1 MSGAAQGDGIEGAL
15 RDLAAGI
22 PGEDASLGDVLA
34 ALGPR
39 GHGFAMFL
47 LAAPNLTPGPSL
59 PGFSTIFGVPMLLL
73 ALGMV
78 AGLPAPRLP
87 GFLARRRVSRA
98 RIARLVGLLA
108 PIASRAD
115 RALRPRLPRLPR
127 LAGARRLMGAC
138 FVLLAL
144 LLVLPFPF
152 VSLAAAGAALLLA
165 LGLVAQDGVA
175 VALGLAATAG
185 SVVLYAIFGWLAWAA
200 LSAL

>member
-1 MSGAAQGDGIEGAL
+1 MSAAAQAGGIEDAL
-15 RDLAAGI
+15 RGIVDGI
-22 PGEDASLGDVLA
+22 PGEDASLGEVLA

-47 LAAPNLTPGPSL
+47 LAAPNLTPGPSM

-98 RIARLVGLLA
+98 RVARLVGLLS
-108 PIASRAD
+108 PIAARAD
-115 RALRPRLPRLPR
+115 RALRPRLPRL
-127 LAGARRLMGAC
+127 AGARRPIGAC
-138 FVLLAL
+138 FVLLAV

-165 LGLVAQDGVA
+165 LGLVAHDGLA

>member
-108 PIASRAD
+108 AIASRAD
-115 RALRPRLPRLPR
+115 RALRPRLPR

>member
-1 MSGAAQGDGIEGAL
+1 MPS
-15 RDLAAGI
+15 
-22 PGEDASLGDVLA
+22 EDASLGDVLA

-39 GHGFAMFL
+39 GYGFAMFL

-78 AGLPAPRLP
+78 AGLPAPTLP
-87 GFLARRRVSRA
+87 GFLARRRVPRA
-98 RIARLVGLLA
+98 RIARLVGLIA
-108 PIASRAD
+108 PVAARAD
-115 RALRPRLPRLPR
+115 RALRPRLPRL
-127 LAGARRLMGAC
+127 AGARRLVGAC

-185 SVVLYAIFGWLAWAA
+185 SLVLYAIFGWLAWAA

>member
-1 MSGAAQGDGIEGAL
+1 MSGPAAKGGIEAAL
-15 RDLAAGI
+15 RGLVADL
-22 PGEDASLGDVLA
+22 PGEETSLGGILA

-47 LAAPNLTPGPSL
+47 LAAPNLTPGPSM

-73 ALGMV
+73 ALGML

-87 GFLARRRVSRA
+87 GFLARRRVTRA
-98 RIARLVGLLA
+98 RLARFVDLLA
-108 PIASRAD
+108 PVAARAD
-115 RALRPRLPRLPR
+115 RALRPRLPRL
-127 LAGARRLMGAC
+127 AGARRLLGAC
-138 FVLLAL
+138 FVLLAV

-165 LGLVAQDGVA
+165 LGLVAEDGLA

-185 SVVLYAIFGWLAWAA
+185 SVVLYAAFGWLAWTAIAA
-200 LSAL
+200 L

>member
-15 RDLAAGI
+15 RGLVAGI
-22 PGEDASLGDVLA
+22 PGEDASLGEVLA

-98 RIARLVGLLA
+98 RIARLVGLLS

-115 RALRPRLPRLPR
+115 RALRPRLPRL
-127 LAGARRLMGAC
+127 AGARRLIGAC
-138 FVLLAL
+138 FVLLAV

-165 LGLVAQDGVA
+165 LGLVAHDGLA

>member
-1 MSGAAQGDGIEGAL
+1 MSEASQAGGIEDAL
-15 RDLAAGI
+15 RDLVDGI
-22 PGEDASLGDVLA
+22 PGEDASLGEILA

-98 RIARLVGLLA
+98 RVARLVGLLS
-108 PIASRAD
+108 PIAERAD
-115 RALRPRLPRLPR
+115 RALRPRLPRL
-127 LAGARRLMGAC
+127 AGARRPIGAC
-138 FVLLAL
+138 FFLLAL

-165 LGLVAQDGVA
+165 LGLVAHDGLA

>member
-1 MSGAAQGDGIEGAL
+1 MSAAAQAGGIEDAL
-15 RDLAAGI
+15 RGLVDGI
-22 PGEDASLGDVLA
+22 PGEDASLGEVLA

-47 LAAPNLTPGPSL
+47 LAAPNLTPGPSM

-98 RIARLVGLLA
+98 RVARLVGLLS
-108 PIASRAD
+108 PIAARAD
-115 RALRPRLPRLPR
+115 RALRPRLPRL
-127 LAGARRLMGAC
+127 AGARRPVGAC
-138 FVLLAL
+138 FVLLAV

-165 LGLVAQDGVA
+165 LGLVAHDGLA

>member
-1 MSGAAQGDGIEGAL
+1 MSGVAQGDGIEGAL

-22 PGEDASLGDVLA
+22 PGEDASIGDVLA

-115 RALRPRLPRLPR
+115 RALRPRLPL

-165 LGLVAQDGVA
+165 LGLVARDGAA

>member
-115 RALRPRLPRLPR
+115 RALRPRLPRL
-127 LAGARRLMGAC
+127 AGARRLMGAC

>member
-1 MSGAAQGDGIEGAL
+1 MSGPARPGGIEDAL
-15 RDLAAGI
+15 RDLVAGI
-22 PGEDASLGDVLA
+22 QGEDASLGEILA

-47 LAAPNLTPGPSL
+47 LAAPNLTPGPSI

-78 AGLPAPRLP
+78 AGLPAPALP

-98 RIARLVGLLA
+98 RVARLVGLLA

-115 RALRPRLPRLPR
+115 RALRPRLPRL
-127 LAGARRLMGAC
+127 AGARRAIGAC

-165 LGLVAQDGVA
+165 LGLVAQDGIA

-185 SVVLYAIFGWLAWAA
+185 SVVLYAIFGWLAWTALAA
-200 LSAL
+200 L